1 MLPVYGSNWPLGVQK
16 SFKHL
21 VSPKRPRLVQ
31 RHDSTSTWNFLQAH
45 GGTSRAQ
52 RSLADSLCRL
62 RLRIGGW
69 LVRMDCSGCRRV
81 ISLCTKVVLL
91 LVLLVSFLDLP
102 KIEEEYQVLE
112 YFAGVGRVAALAKF
126 CHYRSAALDI
136 KYGEEGFL
144 RAKKRSPMDINSDA
158 GLVQLVS
165 KYEHFLNLFTASSDY
180 VISISY
186 TPAIFVSSP
195 SLSLS

>member
-1 MLPVYGSNWPLGVQK
+1 
-16 SFKHL
+16 
-21 VSPKRPRLVQ
+21 
-31 RHDSTSTWNFLQAH
+31 
-45 GGTSRAQ
+45 
-52 RSLADSLCRL
+52 
-62 RLRIGGW
+62 
-69 LVRMDCSGCRRV
+69 MDCSGWQRV
-81 ISLCTKVVLL
+81 INSCAKVVLL

-144 RAKKRSPMDINSDA
+144 RAKKRSPMDIDSDA

-165 KYEHFLNLFTASSDY
+165 KYKHVFLFFKPSRCYIYIYIIYICMYIYMVLF
-180 VISISY
+180 
-186 TPAIFVSSP
+186 SP
-195 SLSLS
+195 SYICFFPIQSFS